1 MKKIKYLF
9 FAILLSIFLLPNV
22 YAKESVYIKSITLDS
37 SSANTSINSDPSF
50 SGLNMKFDLG
60 FKQVGDFAKYKV
72 VIRNDSNTDYNIS
85 EDTSFNTSDYIKYTY
100 EVENKLKAK
109 SESIVYVTVK
119 YNKEVNSSLLV
130 NGKYIE
136 NNKAVVQLANKDGK
150 IVNPKTSG
158 VKVLGII
165 LTILLIASLIV
176 VSIIKKNNKLR
187 NSIVLLLIM
196 LLIPGVVNAID
207 SIKLTMTVK
216 VEIEQGYKVGYVYN
230 TYVKE
235 TDRDKYDL
243 RYAECNRTIYIGEQT
258 NENKYT
264 YCNDA
269 ILWDDRLYSPG
280 ERVDLKVQKSLF
292 IYIFDTDQNDNYFCN
307 DINENEKVCSSDV
320 PKEYKNADDWS
331 YGEDYM
337 NYYGYQIFNNDKDVM
352 NFDNIDFDD
361 WSLDKYI
368 DVDAPQKFTMPSHNV
383 VFYESKA
390 AELS

>member
-158 VKVLGII
+158 VKVLGIV
-165 LTILLIASLIV
+165 LSILLIGSLIV
-176 VSIIKKNNKLR
+176 LGIVKKNNKLR

-207 SIKLTMTVK
+207 TIKLTMTVK
-216 VEIEQGYKVGYVYN
+216 VEIESGYKVGYLFD

-235 TDRDKYDL
+235 TDKDQYDL
-243 RYAECNRTIYIGEQT
+243 RYAECSKTIYIGEQT
-258 NENKYT
+258 NENKYLD
-264 YCNDA
+264 CNNV
-269 ILWDDRLYSPG
+269 ILWDEKLYSPG
-280 ERVDLKVQKSLF
+280 ERVNLNTQQDL
-292 IYIFDTDQNDNYFCN
+292 YI
-307 DINENEKVCSSDV
+307 DINEYDQNNNSNLCNNLGNNVYICSNEIAKRYNDLRYCSYS
-320 PKEYKNADDWS
+320 EEIN
-331 YGEDYM
+331 
-337 NYYGYQIFNNDKDVM
+337 NYLGHQVLDNDKDVM
-352 NFDNIDFDD
+352 NFNNYYYDYWDSDRIFE
-361 WSLDKYI
+361 
-368 DVDAPQKFTMPSHNV
+368 VMAPQKFTMPTHNV
-383 VFYESKA
+383 VFLMSAGK
-390 AELS
+390 